1 MPFLDVSSLKPISKI
16 DQIMKMIMRADCS
29 NKIKTKI
36 GLLQITIIRYTYV
49 QAVKKDI
56 EQSKTVIPRKIRLS
70 LSKDE
75 KVPLKDQSK
84 RDDIFITKADKG
96 GAVVI
101 MGINYFIREVKRQLN
116 DLKNYKVLA
125 KDPTT
130 TNNNLVN

>member
-1 MPFLDVSSLKPISKI
+1 M
-16 DQIMKMIMRADCS
+16 
-29 NKIKTKI
+29 
-36 GLLQITIIRYTYV
+36 
-49 QAVKKDI
+49 
-56 EQSKTVIPRKIRLS
+56 IRLS